1 MTEFKN
7 TERELHYF
15 RLRLSAVGVF
25 VLICFGLLLS
35 RFLWLQVFKHGDYAA
50 QAEENRISIIPV
62 VPISL

>member
-25 VLICFGLLLS
+25 VFVCFGLLIS
-35 RFLWLQVFKHGDYAA
+35 RFVWLQIIKH
-50 QAEENRISIIPV
+50 
-62 VPISL
+62 